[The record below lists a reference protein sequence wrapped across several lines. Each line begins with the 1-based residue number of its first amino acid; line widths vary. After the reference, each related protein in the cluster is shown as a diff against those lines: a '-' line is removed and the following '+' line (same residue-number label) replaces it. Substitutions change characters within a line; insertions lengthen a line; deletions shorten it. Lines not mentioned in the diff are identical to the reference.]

1 MKKRGIAFLLS
12 AVAGFLHLPAHAEHD
27 AARAASAQ
35 AIVQQRGSLYR
46 IRHQD
51 KTSYLFGTVH
61 VGKADFFPLEPR
73 VTQAL
78 QQASRLVLEID
89 IRDDQPFQQAL
100 TRHGLYAGDDT
111 LERHLSP
118 ASQAL
123 LKRELERFG
132 IAYDNVQKMKPWLL
146 ANMLVGLDLER
157 HGYRRAQGIEVYLL
171 SAAGPSKAVDELE
184 SAEYQM
190 TLFDGM
196 EDGMQEQY
204 LHENLIELGDGSAL
218 KKARLLIDAW
228 AGANDDAAEDFL
240 RESLK
245 EKTTSSEFTRRVL
258 LDRRNPE
265 MADKIEA
272 LLKRDE
278 SVFVGV
284 GMLHLLGASGL
295 PALLRER
302 GYEVEKLY

>member
-1 MKKRGIAFLLS
+1 
-12 AVAGFLHLPAHAEHD
+12 
-27 AARAASAQ
+27 
-35 AIVQQRGSLYR
+35 
-46 IRHQD
+46 
-51 KTSYLFGTVH
+51 
-61 VGKADFFPLEPR
+61 
-73 VTQAL
+73 
-78 QQASRLVLEID
+78 
-89 IRDDQPFQQAL
+89 
-100 TRHGLYAGDDT
+100 
-111 LERHLSP
+111 
-118 ASQAL
+118 
-123 LKRELERFG
+123 
-132 IAYDNVQKMKPWLL
+132 
-146 ANMLVGLDLER
+146 
-157 HGYRRAQGIEVYLL
+157 
-171 SAAGPSKAVDELE
+171 VDELE